1 MADKDHE
8 NEESLEELDDDVIEE
23 NEGDEYYDDSDEDGS
38 VEYEDDEYE
47 DDQTD
52 SEYVE
57 DDEYEKDD
65 YDDEDYDD
73 EDFEEYEDEGGSG
86 LGVTVEEPVDNP
98 QAGPDLFSWVPK
110 SSRTQRMW
118 LQGFLLG
125 LVLALFYMGMLI
137 PDGFSLAIII
147 FGVLAL
153 LMFLIVQVLI
163 DRLAQKA
170 YLYDDYREY
179 QERKKKNS

>member
-8 NEESLEELDDDVIEE
+8 NEETLEELDDDVIEE

-47 DDQTD
+47 
-52 SEYVE
+52 
-57 DDEYEKDD
+57 KDD

-73 EDFEEYEDEGGSG
+73 EDFDEYEDEGGSG